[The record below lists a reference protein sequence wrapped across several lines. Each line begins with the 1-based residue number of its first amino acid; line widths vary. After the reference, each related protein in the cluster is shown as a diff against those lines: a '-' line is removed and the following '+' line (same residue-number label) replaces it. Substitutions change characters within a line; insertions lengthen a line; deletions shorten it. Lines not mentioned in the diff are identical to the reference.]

1 MMKWVARNGVKFTV
15 PHPPLVIPDLFS
27 KQVREKNK
35 EQGTNHAA
43 AMVSTLELC
52 SPTDND
58 YDSGFDSEDY
68 DSAEEEDL
76 GAEDDAE

>member
-1 MMKWVARNGVKFTV
+1 MGGEEWGQIHSATSSIGHSRFIFKTGKR
-15 PHPPLVIPDLFS
+15 
-27 KQVREKNK
+27 KNK

-52 SPTDND
+52 SPTGND

-68 DSAEEEDL
+68 DSAEEDL